1 MYYVR
6 RWKNDDHFKKHYAL
20 YNCSIK
26 GCEGI
31 EKTIEIDPKRF
42 DEDDLVKCPNCGQ
55 FDIADKKVI
64 LMREIAL
71 LEKKMNEKREELA
84 LIESDL
90 TNPS

>member
-1 MYYVR
+1 
-6 RWKNDDHFKKHYAL
+6 
-20 YNCSIK
+20 
-26 GCEGI
+26 
-31 EKTIEIDPKRF
+31 
-42 DEDDLVKCPNCGQ
+42 LVKCPNCGQ